1 MTRLVPVREIAHLQ
15 LAMPADERWIENF
28 SWVPVSATEL
38 HLACRY
44 YPLAVRL
51 EKQQPRLGLLVHQRY
66 LTRAL
71 LDTSGGWRGAYRPI
85 ALRCFPFEAPNVG
98 DDPLCDIVIDAD
110 SEYLSP
116 TTGVPIVDKAGRPER
131 LLTEM
136 HRLFC
141 LLKRGQELFAGV
153 LDQYLIAG
161 LLVPLAGKESAGAND
176 EPPFYVID
184 PARFLQT
191 DKAALGAMTRRSFL
205 SVDVAVACLF
215 SLQNLRSDYRPK
227 AAGSVSHQ
235 SFASSS
241 IAPDMIMIDDLSL
254 VLDDGELISFS
265 DIDVTRPEA
274 RPGHQSA
281 PMPFETSEG

>member
-15 LAMPADERWIENF
+15 LAMPADNRWIENF
-28 SWVPVSATEL
+28 SWVPVSPTEL

-44 YPLAVRL
+44 YPVAVRL

-71 LDTSGGWRGAYRPI
+71 LDASGRWRGAYRPI

-98 DDPLCDIVIDAD
+98 DDSLSDILIDAD

-116 TTGVPIVDKAGRPER
+116 TAGVPIVDKAGRPER

-141 LLKRGQELFAGV
+141 LLKRGQESFAGV

-161 LLVPLAGKESAGAND
+161 LLVPLAGKDGAGTND
-176 EPPFYVID
+176 EPFYVID
-184 PARFLQT
+184 PTRFLQT
-191 DKAALGAMTRRSFL
+191 DRAALGAMTRRNFL

-227 AAGSVSHQ
+227 AAGSVSHP
-235 SFASSS
+235 SFTSSS
-241 IAPDMIMIDDLSL
+241 IAPDTIMIDDLSL

-274 RPGHQSA
+274 RLGHQSA
-281 PMPFETSEG
+281 PKPFETL